1 MLVVFSPI
9 FVADTKIIFRY
20 DFVAPLKLV
29 YGIVDSYKYKN
40 LLLSSNSVSVH
51 QRHLRFLVT
60 EIFKDMSQVNS
71 EFMWSRFKPKKPS
84 CNLRKWP
91 ILNLPRTQSTCY
103 GTNAIHFR
111 GSLIWNNLPVKVKSS
126 NSVFQFKTKIINLGN
141 VDCGC
146 LICR

>member
-9 FVADTKIIFRY
+9 FVADTKIIFWY

-29 YGIVDSYKYKN
+29 YGIVDSYKN

-51 QRHLRFLVT
+51 QRHLRFIMT
-60 EIFKDMSQVNS
+60 EIFKSMSQVNS
-71 EFMWSRFKPKKPS
+71 EFVWLCFKPKKLS

-91 ILNLPRTQSTCY
+91 ILNLPRTQSTCH

-111 GSLIWNNLPVKVKSS
+111 GSLILNNLPAKVKSS
-126 NSVFQFKTKIINLGN
+126 NSVFQFKTKIKNLGN